1 MRTSEQI
8 LAEIEA
14 TFGFCPPFFSPALET
29 PEILENLWQQTL
41 SAYVRNPLPD
51 LFKEKLAAYLA
62 RFCAVPYCLICHSCT
77 LRPLGMKAKE
87 IFSFLEAP
95 LPLESEIERDLEM
108 LAQHTPMQA
117 SFPSPGSAIETSL
130 LNCAISIALEQ
141 RQSPLCRQQLQRIL
155 GTVNYQHLLMLITY
169 NKTCLMWMESHPET
183 SYLADRRAQ
192 QHLDVLLTEEPGLAE
207 FFINYHQRIQQE
219 GQSHA
224 QELRALAERR
234 RVDRELQKSEQ
245 RLQLALKAAQM
256 GVWEWNL
263 QTGEEIWSPETEHLL
278 GIEPNSFAGRYE
290 SFLAMVHPDDR
301 EQCAQIEQKML
312 QTGTYELE
320 FRIVR
325 ASDQQIRWLSSKGQV
340 FYDLDGT
347 PTRVL
352 GVTQDITDRKQAED
366 NLRFLQNMT
375 QDIFESEDFY
385 SALTVTIQRV
395 CESTH
400 WEFGEAWILN
410 HNRSALVCCP
420 AWYSKDPSLT
430 EFRQQSEQFSFALG
444 VGLPGRIWES
454 GCPEW
459 CQDVSLENTGRYLRS
474 QLALASGLRAA
485 LGIPIIANGEVITVL
500 VFYMYTARE
509 EDQRL
514 IDLISASTELGSFIL
529 RKQAEEQV
537 RSSLREKEVLLKEI
551 HHRVKNNLQMI
562 SSLLRLQANSIQDPH
577 ILAPFRESQS
587 RVRAM
592 ALIHERLY
600 QSNSLARIHFPE
612 YVHKLA
618 TDLLHSY
625 CETPSKFDLQ
635 VDVADVELDVDTIIP
650 CGLIINELVSN
661 SIKYAFQNS
670 TDRKI
675 GIYFASTGSNQ
686 YQLTVCDNGVGLP
699 SNVDFRHTASLGLQ
713 LVCSLVQQLQ
723 GTITLDCSNG
733 AVFTITFHGR
743 RE

>member
-14 TFGFCPPFFSPALET
+14 TFGFCPPFFSPALQT

-41 SAYVRNPLPD
+41 SAYVRNPLPS

-77 LRPLGMKAKE
+77 LHPLGMKAQE
-87 IFSFLEAP
+87 ILAFLEAP
-95 LPLESEIERDLEM
+95 LPLQAEIEEDLNA
-108 LAQHTPMQA
+108 LAQHPPLQA
-117 SFPSPGSAIETSL
+117 FPAAGSAIEKRL
-130 LNCAISIALEQ
+130 LNCAIYIALEQ
-141 RQSPLCRQQLQRIL
+141 KQAPACRQQLQRLL
-155 GTVNYQHLLMLITY
+155 GAADYQHLLIFIAY

-183 SYLADRRAQ
+183 SYLADQRAQ
-192 QHLDVLLTEEPGLAE
+192 EYLDFLLAEEPGLGE
-207 FFINYHQRIQQE
+207 LFVNYYQRIQQE
-219 GQSHA
+219 GQSRVE
-224 QELRALAERR
+224 ELWALAERKQI
-234 RVDRELQKSEQ
+234 DRALQKTEQ
-245 RLQLALKAAQM
+245 RLQLALRAAHM

-263 QTGEEIWSPETEHLL
+263 QTGEEIWSPETEVLL
-278 GIEPNSFAGRYE
+278 GIEQNTFAGKYE
-290 SFLAMVHPDDR
+290 SFLSIVHPDDR
-301 EQCAQIEQKML
+301 EQCQQIEQEML
-312 QTGTYELE
+312 TTGNYELE
-320 FRIVR
+320 FRIIR
-325 ASDQQIRWLSSKGQV
+325 PNDQQIRWLCSKGQV
-340 FYDLDGT
+340 FYDADGN
-347 PTRVL
+347 PERVL
-352 GVTQDITDRKQAED
+352 GVTQDITERKQAED
-366 NLRFLQNMT
+366 NLRFLQSMT

-410 HNRSALVCCP
+410 QDRSALVCCP
-420 AWYSKDPSLT
+420 AWYSKDESLA
-430 EFRQQSEQFSFALG
+430 EFRQQSEQFSFPMG
-444 VGLPGRIWES
+444 VGLPGRIWAS
-454 GCPEW
+454 GRAEW
-459 CQDVSLENTGRYLRS
+459 CQDVSLENKRYLRS
-474 QLALASGLRAA
+474 QLALASGLKAA

-600 QSNSLARIHFPE
+600 QSNSLARIYFPE

-618 TDLLHSY
+618 TDLLRSY
-625 CETPSKFDLQ
+625 CEMPSKVNLQ
-635 VDVADVELDVDTIIP
+635 VDVADVELDVDAIIP

-661 SIKYAFQNS
+661 SIKYAFPNQNDRRIS
-670 TDRKI
+670 IHFTPTD
-675 GIYFASTGSNQ
+675 SNQ
-686 YQLTVCDNGVGLP
+686 YQLIVADNGVGLTDDI
-699 SNVDFRHTASLGLQ
+699 DFRHTASLGLQ

-723 GTITLDCSNG
+723 GTIALDCSDG
-733 AVFTITFHGR
+733 AVFTITFNGR